1 MAKSTDVT
9 APESPAT
16 ALATLDEATRADL
29 ERAQRE
35 ALGDNIELPRIKVA
49 GQAMLL
55 YNFPDFNTAIPE
67 FTGVILGAHAR
78 NVLWTRDADE
88 ETDDPDA
95 KRPACSSPDGKFGR
109 PQEGFVH
116 ANLGRAATGDD
127 LVECKTCK
135 YNQFGTGQMF
145 IATRKPKGK
154 AVTNQ
159 KNVYIWLP
167 DRALPFV
174 LTLSSMAI
182 AGFDEY
188 ITKLTRRGLLM
199 QQITTTFRQTK
210 KGEGK
215 NAYGIPTFHEGAP
228 LGADAFAEVMQMRR
242 DWIGKIEPAPL
253 AQQAT
258 ATTTVDATHEEEV
271 PFTVEDAAK
280 IPVEEKGGKV
290 PF

>member
-1 MAKSTDVT
+1 MAKSTDVA
-9 APESPAT
+9 APESPNT

-88 ETDDPDA
+88 ETDDPEA

-109 PQEGFVH
+109 PQEGFIH
-116 ANLGRAATGDD
+116 ANLGRAATGND
-127 LVECKTCK
+127 LVKCSECA
-135 YNQFGTGQMF
+135 YNKFGTGQMF
-145 IATRKPKGK
+145 IASRKPKGK

-182 AGFDEY
+182 SGFDEY
-188 ITKLTRRGLLM
+188 ITKLTRRGMLM
-199 QQITTTFRQTK
+199 QQITTTFRQTE

-215 NAYGIPTFHEGAP
+215 NKYGIPTFHEGAP

-242 DWIGKIEPAPL
+242 DWLQKIEPAPY

-258 ATTTVDATHEEEV
+258 ATATVDTTHEEEV

-280 IPVEEKGGKV
+280 IPVEEKDGEV